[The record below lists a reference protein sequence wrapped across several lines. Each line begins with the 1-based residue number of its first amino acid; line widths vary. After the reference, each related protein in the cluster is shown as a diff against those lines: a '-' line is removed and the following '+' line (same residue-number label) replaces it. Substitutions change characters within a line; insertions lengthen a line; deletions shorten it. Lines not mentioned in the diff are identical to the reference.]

1 MSCSFCPVPRIPHR
15 RYLLGNPGGGAPGA
29 NPGGAMPNPEVGA
42 PGGAPG
48 IGAPGTG
55 APGAAAGGAAGEGPP
70 YPAGVMAILEKP
82 DGGTA
87 AGAG

>member
-1 MSCSFCPVPRIPHR
+1 
-15 RYLLGNPGGGAPGA
+15 
-29 NPGGAMPNPEVGA
+29 MPNPEEGA

-55 APGAAAGGAAGEGPP
+55 APGAAAGGATGEGPP
-70 YPAGVMAILEKP
+70 YPAGAMGRLEKP

-87 AGAG
+87 AGGG